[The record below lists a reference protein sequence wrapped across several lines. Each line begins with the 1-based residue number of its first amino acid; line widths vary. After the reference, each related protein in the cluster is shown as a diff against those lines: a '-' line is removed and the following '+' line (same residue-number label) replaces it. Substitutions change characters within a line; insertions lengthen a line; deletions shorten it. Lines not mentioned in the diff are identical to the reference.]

1 MRYPGTTE
9 RKIVTSQR
17 ALPRGTESLRN
28 KLLLGVLAGLI
39 ALVLAYAAQTQGRPV
54 TAALVAVFGAIG
66 VGAILGFRAGAIA
79 GVLASIAY
87 NLLLTDPILQFS
99 LSSADDLVPIVA
111 LNVSAIASGLI
122 AGRLRDRAVAA
133 ETASRQ
139 VTQLLHF
146 SEDLQAAVTLEQ
158 VENVARGYFGRE
170 RSAVQLFVAGDD
182 GLRAAVEF
190 RPGNEVAQELWKS
203 GLAATKSSNQQAL
216 LLRSGDHNLG
226 VLVVAAEQGQD
237 STEPLKVFLPLLT
250 LAIQRCQLAEQLT
263 DADVLRRSEQ
273 FKTALLSSV
282 SHDLRTPLA
291 AISASASSL
300 AGFGGQ
306 LDEESKTDLLDTIV
320 DQCDRLDRFTT
331 NLLNLG
337 RIEGGLNVEVM
348 PVVDAIEVLG
358 STLSRIRRL
367 ERTQVIERHLE
378 VRSALVRADETL
390 LEQVLY
396 NILENAVVHTPP
408 NSTIKVEARASAD
421 GLLIAVEDDGGGI
434 PERDRKRVFDR
445 FYQGPLS
452 QRPTSGPGSG
462 LGLSIA
468 KGFIELIGG
477 KIVASAAS
485 MPMRGARLEVTIP
498 VVSAPE

>member
-1 MRYPGTTE
+1 
-9 RKIVTSQR
+9 
-17 ALPRGTESLRN
+17 
-28 KLLLGVLAGLI
+28 LI
-39 ALVLAYAAQTQGRPV
+39 ALVIAYVAQAHGRPV
-54 TAALVAVFGAIG
+54 TAALVAVFGAVGI
-66 VGAILGFRAGAIA
+66 GAILGFRAGAIA
-79 GVLASIAY
+79 GIIASLTY
-87 NLLLTDPILQFS
+87 NLLLTDPVLQFS

-133 ETASRQ
+133 ETLSRQ

-146 SEDLQAAVTLEQ
+146 SEDLQGAVTLAQ
-158 VENVARGYFGRE
+158 VENVARDYFGRE
-170 RSAVQLFVAGDD
+170 GGAVQLFVAEEE
-182 GLRAAVEF
+182 GLLAASEC
-190 RPGNEVAQELWKS
+190 RCGSEVAQKIWKS
-203 GLAATKSSNQQAL
+203 GLAAAKSSNEHGL
-216 LLRSGDHNLG
+216 LLKSGDRNLG
-226 VLVVAAEQGQD
+226 VLVVTAEQGQN
-237 STEPLKVFLPLLT
+237 SAGPLKVFLPLLT

-320 DQCDRLDRFTT
+320 DQCGRLDRFTT

-337 RIEGGLNVEVM
+337 RIEGGLNVEMM

-367 ERTQVIERHLE
+367 ECSQVIERHLQ

-390 LEQVLY
+390 LEQVFF
-396 NILENAVVHTPP
+396 NVLENAVVHTPP
-408 NSTIKVEARASAD
+408 SSTIKVEARASDEA
-421 GLLIAVEDDGGGI
+421 LLIAVEDDGGGI
-434 PERDRKRVFDR
+434 PDSDLDRIFDR
-445 FYQGPLS
+445 FYQGRS
-452 QRPTSGPGSG
+452 NQRSSSGSGSG

-477 KIVASAAS
+477 TIVATTAN

-498 VVSAPE
+498 ILSVPR